1 MLKAIIIG
9 IVVTIV
15 GLFTLTGISKRK
27 ESNTNT
33 PSANV
38 PNTAEVYSDANQVK
52 VAISGEINHP
62 GSYYIGVED
71 TLMDLIDKA
80 GGVTEKADTKAYN
93 PSILISTHTSFYIP
107 PKSSPSSACVETEIT
122 KVNINTADKPALRS
136 IGLSES
142 RAQAVIDYR
151 TSNGPFQAIEDIRN
165 VSGIAEVT
173 FRKIKNKITISD

>member
-1 MLKAIIIG
+1 MDDIELKRMGKYVSMLLRHHPEEAG
-9 IVVTIV
+9 IVIDEHGWTDV
-15 GLFTLTGISKRK
+15 
-27 ESNTNT
+27 
-33 PSANV
+33 
-38 PNTAEVYSDANQVK
+38 
-52 VAISGEINHP
+52 
-62 GSYYIGVED
+62 
-71 TLMDLIDKA
+71 MDLIDKA

-173 FRKIKNKITISD
+173 FGKIKNKITISD